1 LAARFA
7 NTSSLIP
14 SGALSIAPTFSFF
27 STGVTAVVAGLAV
40 EAEAEAVALGLD
52 AVEVGF
58 GLNAIPNRS
67 ARDFIACC
75 SGVNVFSVV
84 LEASGAGALSV
95 YWSDKGPM
103 KESQNSVQVQS
114 RQEHSLRLQVRP
126 IISSELHTS
135 GKRTSS
141 SSSPCGAI
149 PASSRRLTR
158 SSFLPV

>member
-1 LAARFA
+1 MAARFA

-14 SGALSIAPTFSFF
+14 SGALSIAPIFSFF
-27 STGVTAVVAGLAV
+27 STGAADVVAGLAV
-40 EAEAEAVALGLD
+40 EAEAEAVALGFD

-103 KESQNSVQVQS
+103 KESQRTGAVSAGALS
-114 RQEHSLRLQVRP
+114 RA
-126 IISSELHTS
+126 S
-135 GKRTSS
+135 GATYYQ
-141 SSSPCGAI
+141 
-149 PASSRRLTR
+149 L
-158 SSFLPV
+158 